1 MNDLF
6 IDPQRTAAMSTINF
20 GEAISAFLSLYGPEV
35 ADRQERLLRR
45 FVDMRPT
52 TTEITV
58 CAARIKVAW
67 FITWGD
73 AIAAATALDLA
84 APVWTGDAELLTP
97 DACWSSVDLRDD
109 ARKTAGRTS
118 RKPTGRRL
126 HHENPL
132 ADMDQASI
140 TQYVIEPLET
150 SATSRLAG
158 HDDLDLSR

>member
-6 IDPQRTAAMSTINF
+6 IDPERTATMSTVNL

-35 ADRQERLLRR
+35 ADRQERLLHR
-45 FVDMRPT
+45 FVDVQPA
-52 TTEITV
+52 TTEIMI

-73 AIAAATALDLA
+73 AIAAATALGLA

-97 DACWSSVDLRDD
+97 DACWNSVDLRDD
-109 ARKTAGRTS
+109 ARKAAERTS

-126 HHENPL
+126 HDENPL
-132 ADMDQASI
+132 ADLDQASI
-140 TQYVIEPLET
+140 TRYIIEPLHIT
-150 SATSRLAG
+150 AASRLAG
-158 HDDLDLSR
+158 HDDLDTSR